1 MGGRQTLTLRVVEP
15 GLLGI
20 PRRLLIPIAGHPS
33 GFRPGLP
40 FLKLLAPDITQIHL
54 LHVKQ
59 VRPAQLRRLTHEQ
72 SVSLRRA
79 GVGLCTEAEREIIGA
94 LGHSKVM
101 IDTHVVISDDVAKEI
116 VIHAGKCKSRLIYM
130 GASERSLAGQ
140 LILGSPLERVLRDAP
155 CDVGVYRGLS

>member
-1 MGGRQTLTLRVVEP
+1 V
-15 GLLGI
+15 
-20 PRRLLIPIAGHPS
+20 
-33 GFRPGLP
+33 
-40 FLKLLAPDITQIHL
+40 
-54 LHVKQ
+54 
-59 VRPAQLRRLTHEQ
+59 QLRRLTHEQ

-79 GVGLCTEAEREIIGA
+79 GVGLCMEAEREISGA

-101 IDTHVVISDDVAKEI
+101 IDAHIVISDDVAKEI
-116 VIHAGKCKSRLIYM
+116 IIHAGKCKSRLIYM